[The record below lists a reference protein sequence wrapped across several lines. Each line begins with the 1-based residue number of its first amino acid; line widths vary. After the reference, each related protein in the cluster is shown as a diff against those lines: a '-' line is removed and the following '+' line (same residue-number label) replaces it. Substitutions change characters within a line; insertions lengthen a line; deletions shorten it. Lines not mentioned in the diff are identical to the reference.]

1 MHLQNFSGS
10 LNKGRIWWYNILG
23 DNEGSISH
31 LLRLDPISACS
42 VSLTSKIVAL
52 KRKNTD
58 LILIV
63 KRTERK
69 KFIDYFG
76 LSIESEPS
84 RVGKKNVCFF
94 LYWVYTNP
102 FIYAS
107 PYIKATAGQRVEF
120 ITTKATS
127 VSTTKKSCC

>member
-76 LSIESEPS
+76 LSIESDPS

-94 LYWVYTNP
+94 CIGSIPIPLSMHPHISRQQPDKELNL
-102 FIYAS
+102 
-107 PYIKATAGQRVEF
+107 
-120 ITTKATS
+120 
-127 VSTTKKSCC
+127 